1 MRIDILGSLIKE
13 SKILSG
19 TYHVRVG
26 VNPQQE
32 VLSLL
37 ELLVGLRHQEIDLI
51 VTSDQDSKAQWLG
64 DGNLHPEKLEF
75 KGGFLTLSTSGTTG
89 QPKRVTRHISADVEK
104 RGTRQR
110 NWVLCY
116 PLDRWS
122 GVSTLIEVL
131 MSNSSIS
138 VPKDFSLA
146 SIIEIIANTQEAS
159 ISLTPALFKSIA
171 LSQNATSTFNN
182 VKQVTFGGEYTNQN
196 TLDEAKSIFPNARV
210 THIYASSELGDF
222 LIDSSGQEGYS
233 WSKAQTCG
241 ATLNPEGELVVGGY
255 HTGDIWDLVNERIY
269 FKGRISEIINVGGNK
284 VSPTHLAKVALG
296 IEGIRDAYFYSI
308 PNPLLGAVVGL
319 KYVGIVDPKAMKL
332 ILMELLPK
340 FALPMKI
347 EQVAQIEL
355 EANMKRRVVDL
366 E

>member
-1 MRIDILGSLIKE
+1 MRIDILGLLNKE

-26 VNPQQE
+26 ANPRQE
-32 VLSLL
+32 VISLL
-37 ELLVGLRHQEIDLI
+37 ELLAALHRQEIDLI
-51 VTSDQDSKAQWLG
+51 VTSDRDSKAQWLG
-64 DGNLHPEKLEF
+64 DGNLHPEALEF
-75 KGGFLTLSTSGTTG
+75 TGGLLTLSTSGTTG
-89 QPKRVTRHISADVEK
+89 QPKRVTRHISAKVEK
-104 RGTRQR
+104 RGTSER

-122 GVSTLIEVL
+122 GVSTLMEVL
-131 MSNSSIS
+131 KSNSSIS

-146 SIIEIIANTQEAS
+146 SIIEIITNTQDAS
-159 ISLTPALFKSIA
+159 ISLTPSLFKSIA
-171 LSQNATSTFNN
+171 LSQSSASVFNN
-182 VKQVTFGGEYTNQN
+182 VNQVTFGGEYTNQN
-196 TLDEAKSIFPNARV
+196 TLDEAKSIFPNARI

-222 LIDSSGQEGYS
+222 LVDSSGQEGYS
-233 WSKAQTCG
+233 WLKAQTRG
-241 ATLNPEGELVVGGY
+241 ATLDSEGELVVDGY

-284 VSPTHLAKVALG
+284 VSPTHLTKVALG

-319 KYVGIVDPKAMKL
+319 KYVGIVDPKALKL
-332 ILMELLPK
+332 VLRNLLPK

-347 EQVAQIEL
+347 EQVSQIEL